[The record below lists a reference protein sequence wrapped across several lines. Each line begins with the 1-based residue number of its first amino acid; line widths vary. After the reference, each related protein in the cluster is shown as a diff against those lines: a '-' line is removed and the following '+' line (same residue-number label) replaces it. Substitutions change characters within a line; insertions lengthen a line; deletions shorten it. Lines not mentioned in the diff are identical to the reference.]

1 MRMKKIRSTWIKLI
15 LSGALL
21 ILIYRLTDNLS
32 GTFGAIGSFIGV
44 FTPVIIGAAIAF
56 FLWRPAA
63 KIEVLLGKSKSEWV
77 KDKKRGLA
85 VLILY
90 LIIIAIIGVIVN
102 FIIPGLGK
110 NIRELIDNAPGYI
123 KEAEKF
129 LSENE
134 YLSKYNFIEQINE
147 KVIDFIKENLS
158 FEKLNMYVGV
168 VSNVANSFMSF
179 FLGIVFSVYILLSG
193 SQIKGFASKVFKRIA
208 NGRDGNVIKTYA
220 YKTVDLFYS
229 YFSALAL
236 DAVIVGLITAIV
248 LGIFKVP
255 YAVLL
260 GLFVAIG
267 NMIPFFGPIVAA
279 VVIYVITAIAFDP
292 VKAIWVIVFQ
302 LVLGQIDGNLIQ
314 PKILGKS
321 IGINPLLV
329 LFSVV
334 VFGDLFGFVG
344 MIMGVPVIAAIKMIA
359 DDYLDNGK
367 IDASV

>member
-1 MRMKKIRSTWIKLI
+1 MVKNIKSTWIKI
-15 LSGALL
+15 LLVGTVL

-32 GTFGAIGSFIGV
+32 GTFGAVGNFVNV
-44 FTPVIIGAAIAF
+44 FTPVIIGAAISF
-56 FLWRPAA
+56 FLWKPAS
-63 KIEVLLGKSKSEWV
+63 KLELLFEKSKADWV
-77 KDKKRGLA
+77 RKRSRGLA
-85 VLILY
+85 VLLIY
-90 LIIIAIIGVIVN
+90 LIILAVLALIVN

-110 NIRELIDNAPGYI
+110 NIRELIENAPGYI

-129 LSENE
+129 LAENE
-134 YLSKYNFIEQINE
+134 ILSKYNFLEQINE
-147 KVIDFIKENLS
+147 KIMDFVKENLS

-168 VSNVANSFMSF
+168 VSNIANSFMSF
-179 FLGIVFSVYILLSG
+179 FLGIVFSIYILLSAPA
-193 SQIKGFASKVFKRIA
+193 IKGFAGKIYKRL
-208 NGRDGNVIKTYA
+208 NDGRGKTVIKTYA
-220 YKTVDLFYS
+220 YRTVDLFYS

-302 LVLGQIDGNLIQ
+302 LVLGQLDGNLIQ

-321 IGINPLLV
+321 IGISPLLV